1 MSLQGDWSMSTASA
15 EPRLTQRERDGIRRA
30 IARACAEIG
39 VTWRRVILF
48 GSRAIPA
55 SRGGDI
61 DLLLEV
67 DPGQCVDTF
76 RLSQRTR
83 LALEDE
89 LGEQRIDLVI
99 DDGRCESVF
108 PVIAREQGMLL
119 WSNT

>member
-1 MSLQGDWSMSTASA
+1 MSTASA

-67 DPGQCVDTF
+67 DQGQCVDTF
-76 RLSQRTR
+76 RLSQRIR